1 MHSNHVPGDTPEER
15 ARMRARM
22 RATRMPANEAG
33 VPVPG
38 PIVLARTDDAAV
50 LLAALRVFSTGVQIG
65 LQIRTRQDV
74 PPREIAPGGARF
86 PGLRG
91 TEVMLGVEFSDGR
104 RASNL
109 GGPRGFL
116 PTAEPGA
123 VSLVLAN
130 GSASGRTAESTMFLT
145 PLPPDGPLTLVVAAP
160 DLGIPEHRIELD
172 GTALRE
178 AAGRVEVL
186 WVEPEP
192 VEPDEP
198 PGLRIPEPPAGGW
211 FDRHRT

>member
-1 MHSNHVPGDTPEER
+1 MHSDHVPGDTPEER
-15 ARMRARM
+15 ARMRALM
-22 RATRMPANEAG
+22 KATRMPPNEVG

-38 PIVLARTDDAAV
+38 PLVLARTADAAV
-50 LLAALRVFSTGVQIG
+50 LLGALRVFSTGVQLA
-65 LQIRTRQDV
+65 LQTRTRQNL
-74 PPREIAPGGARF
+74 PPREIGPGGARF

-116 PTAEPGA
+116 PTAASGA
-123 VSLVLAN
+123 VSLVRAG
-130 GSASGRTAESTMFLT
+130 GSASGRTADSTFYLT

-160 DLGIPEHRIELD
+160 DLDIPEHRTELD
-172 GTALRE
+172 ATALRQ

-192 VEPDEP
+192 VEPGEP
-198 PGLRIPEPPAGGW
+198 PVFGVPEPPAGGW
-211 FDRHRT
+211 FDRHRR